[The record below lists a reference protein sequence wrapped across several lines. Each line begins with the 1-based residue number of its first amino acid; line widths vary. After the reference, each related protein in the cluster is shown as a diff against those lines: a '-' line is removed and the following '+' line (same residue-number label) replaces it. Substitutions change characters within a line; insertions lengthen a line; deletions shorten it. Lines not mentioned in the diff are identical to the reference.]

1 MAGEAAKKGHYL
13 VAAGGDQLIHEIVNG
28 MLGVD
33 PNPGSDFMLAIVPGA
48 SGSDFAKT
56 FGLPTDPVDAV
67 SHLAGEPY
75 FGVDVGRISY
85 TDGTADKTCCFVNL
99 AEIGLGGRT
108 ARRTS
113 RLPSLLGRGG
123 DLLGFWAAL
132 AGFRTV
138 EAAIVLD
145 DRLYEG
151 NLCNLVVA
159 NGQFFRG
166 GMRIAPRAHPADG
179 TFDALI
185 MKGTKRDYVA
195 ALSKVQKGNHV
206 PSSSIKEYLAARVE
220 VSCEGR
226 LELQADGKFLGF
238 TPAKF
243 EVIHNAFRLKI

>member
-1 MAGEAAKKGHYL
+1 MAGEAAQKGHYL
-13 VAAGGDQLIHEIVNG
+13 VAAGGDRLIHEIVNG
-28 MLGVD
+28 MLGTD
-33 PNPGSDFMLAIVPGA
+33 PQPGSDFLLAIVPGA

-67 SHLAGEPY
+67 GHLAGEPY
-75 FGVDVGRISY
+75 FGVDVGRINY
-85 TDGTADKTCCFVNL
+85 TDGAADKTCCFVNL
-99 AEIGLGGRT
+99 AEIGLGGGT
-108 ARRTS
+108 ARRTD
-113 RLPSLLGRGG
+113 RLPSLFGRAGG
-123 DLLGFWAAL
+123 LLGFWFAL
-132 AGFRTV
+132 ALFKPV
-138 EAAIVLD
+138 DAVIALD

-159 NGQFFRG
+159 NGQFYRG
-166 GMRIAPRAHPADG
+166 GMRMAPRAHPADG

-206 PSSSIKEYLAARVE
+206 PSSSIKEYLAAGVE
-220 VSCEGR
+220 VACERR

-243 EVIHNAFRLKI
+243 RIIKNAFRLKI